1 MTAAIMAI
9 EKEKDLIEW
18 TGLFP
23 NDVNSK
29 EGSLVYLKRMLAV
42 AVSTITYLRGI
53 LPENAYCTRYLE
65 DVCFK
70 ILRKDSSIPRARN
83 VVKWLFGCFD
93 ALEKQYL
100 EVVFIGV
107 YTDPDKPNCI
117 IESYSF
123 KFKYRE
129 TGPEMDILRT
139 NGVQLKVTLED
150 TKRATVILIRQ
161 LSLLMQNL
169 NILPDHI
176 HISMKLYYYDNVTPA
191 LYEPPGFKEGGCDSL
206 WFEGTAV
213 HFEVGDVQT
222 ALHAFHV
229 RVSADTSRIANLG
242 DRKKP
247 IDTKPTNASGEE
259 NIEGPGEIVCV
270 DDEKPFGNGKL
281 ICCRH
286 STSDI
291 YKAPLTPKSYRF
303 GAVQR
308 SRNQEKGNCQTEDKN
323 EKKTSSVTFS
333 RRSISTVV
341 TNVRFLVC
349 LLTRLNCKRT
359 CEYFISSRF
368 LVLFTRLSPG
378 IPCVVGAVHNWCKAN
393 CCGTF
398 SVSVQ

>member
-259 NIEGPGEIVCV
+259 NIEVA
-270 DDEKPFGNGKL
+270 
-281 ICCRH
+281 H
-286 STSDI
+286 HW
-291 YKAPLTPKSYRF
+291 APARSCASMMRSPLEMSYRF

>member
-1 MTAAIMAI
+1 MTAAIMAN

-53 LPENAYCTRYLE
+53 LPENAYCTRYLD

-83 VVKWLFGCFD
+83 VVKCFSDTLIFVSRLFGCFD

-139 NGVQLKVTLED
+139 NGVKLKVTLED
-150 TKRATVILIRQ
+150 TKRATVVLIRQ

-169 NILPDHI
+169 NVLPDHI
-176 HISMKLYYYDNVTPA
+176 HMSMKLYYYDNVTPA
-191 LYEPPGFKEGGCDSL
+191 IYEPPGFKEGRCDSL

-229 RVSADTSRIANLG
+229 RISADTSRITNLR

-247 IDTKPTNASGEE
+247 IDTKPTDASGKE

-270 DDEKPFGNGKL
+270 DDEKPFGDGKL
-281 ICCRH
+281 IRCSH

-291 YKAPLTPKSYRF
+291 YKKPLTPNSYRV

-308 SRNQEKGNCQTEDKN
+308 SRNQEKGNSQTGDKN

-333 RRSISTVV
+333 RRSTSTVV

-359 CEYFISSRF
+359 TRQYFISRRF
-368 LVLFTRLSPG
+368 PRSFYSLVNRRPT
-378 IPCVVGAVHNWCKAN
+378 C
-393 CCGTF
+393 T
-398 SVSVQ
+398 